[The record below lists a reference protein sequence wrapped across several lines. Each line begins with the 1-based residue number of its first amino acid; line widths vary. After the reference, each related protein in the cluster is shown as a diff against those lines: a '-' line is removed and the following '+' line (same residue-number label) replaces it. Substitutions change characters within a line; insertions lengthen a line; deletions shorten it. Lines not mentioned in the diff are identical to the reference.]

1 VVVLRTQCTACEVGW
16 LLRKQTL
23 TTTIGVEHAWASIDQ
38 EAEDDVV

>member
-1 VVVLRTQCTACEVGW
+1 VLNP
-16 LLRKQTL
+16 LLMKPEIKTGVEEL